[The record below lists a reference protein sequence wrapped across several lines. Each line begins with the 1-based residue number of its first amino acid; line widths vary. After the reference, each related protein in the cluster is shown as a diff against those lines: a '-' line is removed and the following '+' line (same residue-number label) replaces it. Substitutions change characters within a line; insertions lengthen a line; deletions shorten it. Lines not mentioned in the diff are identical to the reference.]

1 MTAEIVWPQP
11 ERPLEEILGNPVGA
25 RHPMEAL
32 PSLLRPAE
40 RVLTGATAF
49 LEGRS
54 GLVVATSERLLF
66 VHRDESL
73 IDWDYSRITHF
84 RALAG
89 LVVADLQVEAED
101 ERAVIKQ
108 VHPRQRLAELAE
120 VLGRS
125 PATPGS

>member
-25 RHPMEAL
+25 RHSLEAL
-32 PSLLRPAE
+32 PALLRPGE

-66 VHRDESL
+66 VHRDEAL
-73 IDWDYSRITHF
+73 IDWDYTAIGHF

-89 LVVADLQVEAED
+89 LVVADLQVEAEGD
-101 ERAVIKQ
+101 RAVIKQ

-125 PATPGS
+125 PTASGS

>member
-11 ERPLEEILGNPVGA
+11 ERPLEELLGNPVGA
-25 RHPMEAL
+25 RHSMEAL
-32 PSLLRPAE
+32 PSLLRPGE

-54 GLVVATSERLLF
+54 GLVVATTERLLF
-66 VHRDESL
+66 LHREEPV
-73 IDWDYSRITHF
+73 IDWDYPGISHF

-89 LVVADLQVEAED
+89 LVVADLQLERGD

-108 VHPRQRLAELAE
+108 VHPRPRLSELAE
-120 VLGRS
+120 ILGRS
-125 PATPGS
+125 PASPEA